1 MALPTQIESLQKAL
15 EIPDL
20 EIEIPTVADPQA
32 FLDALELA
40 LVSFIEDG
48 EDDQSPLGLIADDP
62 DSYDLTDDPDADELA
77 MIVKDYM
84 NAGNSTLQLITPE
97 SGIRPDGGESL
108 EKFWV
113 FLLQMPELS
122 EHNFWAVVSRTGRR
136 EAYNYGIEAGV
147 EA

>member
-1 MALPTQIESLQKAL
+1 MALPEQIDSLLKAL

-20 EIEIPTVADPQA
+20 EIELPRVADAQA

-40 LVSFIEDG
+40 LCSYLEDG

-62 DSYDLTDDPDADELA
+62 DAYDLTDDPDADELA

-84 NAGNSTLQLITPE
+84 NAGNSTLRLVTPD

-122 EHNFWAVVSRTGRR
+122 EHNFWAVVSRSGRR

-147 EA
+147 GA